1 MEFLKKNYEKVLLAV
16 VLLGLTVAACGLPF
30 IISAERNALAAY
42 IGGNVS
48 HVKPIPPMD
57 MSGLDAA
64 LQRAQA
70 QVKLDYTTGHNLFNP
85 VLWKKFPDGH
95 LLKET
100 SENMEGPD
108 ALVVTDI
115 KPLYLE
121 ISYSTQSGSGYMMHV
136 KREAA
141 LREGERLGGDRFVSR
156 DSKSDLFT
164 LQDVKGPAQNPTELD
179 LVWKETDESIVI
191 TPGKPFRRVDGYTA
205 DLKYPPEPGK
215 TWTDRRVGSRP
226 LNFAN
231 GAYNIVA
238 ITESNVVVSAESNK
252 KKTTITFHPATE
264 PR

>member
-85 VLWKKFPDGH
+85 VVWKKLADGR

-100 SENMEGPD
+100 SENMEGPE

-121 ISYSTQSGSGYMMHV
+121 ISYSSQSGSGYLLHV

-141 LREGERLGGDRFVSR
+141 LRESERQGGDRLVSR
-156 DSKSDLFT
+156 DIKSDLFT
-164 LQDVKGPAQNPTELD
+164 LQDVKGPAENPTELD
-179 LVWKETDESIVI
+179 LVWKATDEPIVI

-205 DLKYPPEPGK
+205 DLKYPLEAK

-226 LNFAN
+226 IYFAN